1 MASNWTWRLGLSAFV
16 FAALAVLAW
25 SLAHQRGRI
34 ASRSQSVA
42 SRYAVHVTDATLQ
55 REVIEARLPVLVM
68 FHAPWCQPCHEMMP
82 TLDTVAESFG
92 GNIKLVLINGDE
104 QEFCRQKYSIDRY
117 PTTLVIGNGQEVFR
131 LVGLLALKDLAR
143 QLETVIRDLE
153 IVHTKERETRP

>member
-1 MASNWTWRLGLSAFV
+1 MASKWIWRLGLSAFI

-55 REVIEARLPVLVM
+55 REVVEASLPVLVM

-117 PTTLVIGNGQEVFR
+117 PTMLMIQNGEER
-131 LVGLLALKDLAR
+131 NRHVGLVNR
-143 QLETVIRDLE
+143 SDLE
-153 IVHTKERETRP
+153 DWIRSGPYSPGL